1 MSRSPQASTPESNDN
16 LPKRATEAARKVA
29 PENTDHRT
37 VDRSKLTPMMQH
49 FAELKDQYSHAVLL
63 YRVGDFYETFFQ
75 DARIIAEALEL
86 VLTSK
91 EAGKGVGRVPMTGVP
106 HHALDRYSTM
116 LVEKGYAIAICDQVE
131 DASVAAK
138 EGRQVR
144 REVTRVLT
152 PGTLMEEE
160 MLHARRNNFLAAV
173 VIAKNHWGLA
183 YADISTGEFLTT
195 QDRELDLL
203 VQELMR
209 LQPSEVLI
217 PTNAP
222 DLGSM
227 LRPGQTSESLPDCLP
242 NSFCYALR
250 PQRHFTL
257 AEARQRLLEQF
268 RVRSLEGLGCEH
280 LPLGVRAAGGLLEY
294 LKDTQKENYVA
305 LQILRTYTIADY
317 LILDHQTRRNL
328 EITAT
333 VRDNTFNGSLLWALD
348 RTSTAMGGRAL
359 RRWLLQPLLEIKG
372 IRARHDTI
380 EELVENTELRQD
392 IQQLLRKIYDLER
405 LTGKASS
412 GRANARDLV
421 ALGESLL
428 RLPELADL
436 AAYGSSPYLKVI
448 QNVPPQ
454 LEELGHTLQEHLVE
468 SPPLHL
474 TEGKLIRPQVN
485 QQLDEMRAQAEE
497 DQQWIANLEVTE
509 REKTDIPKLKVG
521 FNKTFG
527 YYISVPRAKT
537 AQVPDDYIRK
547 QTLVNEERYI
557 TPELKERE
565 ARILTAREDLNRL
578 EYEIFVGLRHEVG
591 LEADRIRGVSR
602 AVAALDVLCGLAE
615 VAVYQGYCR
624 PDMDQSRE
632 IRIIDGRHPVVEQ
645 SLPSG
650 LFVPNSASLGQNKL
664 KVEEEFKVGRLKV
677 VREAW
682 PKGQGSSEFNV
693 ENSNEQP
700 SNQQPD
706 NEQPDNEQ
714 PATDTNLQPS
724 NEQPDNEQPAN
735 LQPAN
740 LQPANLQPAN
750 LQPSNLQPSNLQ
762 PSNLQPATDTNLQ
775 PANLQPANLQPAT
788 DTNLQPSTLQPST
801 VQPATETDIPDLIIL
816 TGPNASGK
824 SCYLRQ
830 VGLIQLMAQV
840 GSFVPASEASLG
852 ICDRIFTRV
861 GAVDDLATGQ
871 STFMVEMNETAN
883 ILNHATDKSLVLL
896 DEIGRGTATFDGLS
910 IAWAVGEYLAME
922 IKARTIFATH
932 YHELNE
938 LASILPNVANYQV
951 TVKELANEIIFLH
964 QVQPGGANRSYGIE
978 AGRLAGLPTS
988 VIKRAKQVM
997 KQIEKHSKIA
1007 LGLRKGIG
1015 KQLSARNTTGQ
1026 KVTDQEVT
1034 IEQLDIFDD

>member
-75 DARIIAEALEL
+75 DARIISEALEL

-380 EELVENTELRQD
+380 AELVENTGLRQD
-392 IQQLLRKIYDLER
+392 LQQLLRKIYDLER

-412 GRANARDLV
+412 GRANARNLV
-421 ALGESLL
+421 ALGDSLL

-436 AAYGSSPYLKVI
+436 AAYGSSPYLKVM

-454 LEELGHTLQEHLVE
+454 LEELGHTIQEHLVE

-537 AQVPDDYIRK
+537 AQVPDNYIRK

-578 EYEIFVGLRHEVG
+578 EYEIFVGLRHEVA

-664 KVEEEFKVGRLKV
+664 QVDGELKVEGELNVGRLKV
-677 VREAW
+677 ES
-682 PKGQGSSEFNV
+682 SSEFNV
-693 ENSNEQP
+693 DGELKLEEELKVESY
-700 SNQQPD
+700 
-706 NEQPDNEQ
+706 
-714 PATDTNLQPS
+714 

-735 LQPAN
+735 LQPSNQQPATDTN
-740 LQPANLQPAN
+740 LQPSNLGQKATLREQPSTNTNLQPAN
-750 LQPSNLQPSNLQ
+750 LQPSNLK
-762 PSNLQPATDTNLQ
+762 
-775 PANLQPANLQPAT
+775 
-788 DTNLQPSTLQPST
+788 PSTLQPAS
-801 VQPATETDIPDLIIL
+801 ETDNPDLIIL

-830 VGLIQLMAQV
+830 IGLIQLMAQV

-951 TVKELANEIIFLH
+951 TVKELPNEIIFLH

-1026 KVTDQEVT
+1026 KVSDQEVT